1 MGNDKFLTAIFWVL
15 GNEIFLFKELVE
27 PDYRGIS
34 DYPFMHADKWQ
45 EVIQG
50 QPALKDKKYCDVP
63 RGRMT
68 YSKSDGIYHIAISS
82 QLIKNKKLFEELL
95 KKMGMTADKVTVS
108 ENPFY

>member
-1 MGNDKFLTAIFWVL
+1 MGNDKFLAAIFWML

-45 EVIQG
+45 EVIRG

-63 RGRMT
+63 RGANDIQQKRRDLS
-68 YSKSDGIYHIAISS
+68 YCY
-82 QLIKNKKLFEELL
+82 QL
-95 KKMGMTADKVTVS
+95 TTDKG
-108 ENPFY
+108 